1 MCGRYAVKSDIEEIS
16 ELFPGK
22 FKYPEFRPNYN
33 VAPSQKALIV
43 LKNDDVFEGIYAKW
57 GLLPSWM
64 KADRKPFINA
74 RSETVLE
81 KPSFKYLMKSNRCVI
96 PADGFYEWKKVA
108 GGKQPVF
115 FHLDK
120 PFAFAGFWEK
130 DKESDDKTFLILTT
144 EANETVKPVHSRM
157 PVILEEFQIQSW
169 LEDGDDSVFRSVAS
183 DSLEFYE
190 VSMEVNSPKNNS
202 ADLLDAI

>member
-16 ELFPGK
+16 ELFTGK
-22 FKYPEFRPNYN
+22 FRYPEFKPNYN

-43 LKNDDVFEGIYAKW
+43 THDDDGFEGVLAKW
-57 GLLPSWM
+57 GLLPAWM
-64 KADRKPFINA
+64 KSDRKPFINA

-81 KPSFKYLMKSNRCVI
+81 KPSFKYLFKKNRCVI
-96 PADGFYEWKKVA
+96 PADGFYEWKKV
-108 GGKQPVF
+108 GSGKQPVY

-130 DKESDDKTFLILTT
+130 NKESDDKTFLILTT

-157 PVILEEFQIQSW
+157 PVILEEFQISAW
-169 LEDGDDSVFRSVAS
+169 LEDGNDSVFESVAS
-183 DSLEFYE
+183 DFLQFHE
-190 VSMEVNSPKNNS
+190 VSPMVNSPRNNS
-202 ADLLDAI
+202 EECLQPI

>member
-16 ELFPGK
+16 ELFKGK
-22 FKYPEFRPNYN
+22 FRYPEIRPNYN

-43 LKNDDVFEGIYAKW
+43 LHDDEGYEGELAKW
-57 GLLPSWM
+57 GLLPHWM

-81 KPSFKYLMKSNRCVI
+81 KPSFKYLMKGNRCVV

-130 DKESDDKTFLILTT
+130 DKESDEKTFLILTT

-157 PVILEEFQIQSW
+157 PVILEEFQISAW
-169 LEDGDDSVFRSVAS
+169 LEDGNDAVFDSVAS
-183 DSLEFYE
+183 DFLQYHD
-190 VSMEVNSPKNNS
+190 VSTAVNSPRNNS
-202 ADLLDAI
+202 EDLLKPI